1 MILATGNTGKRLT
14 ENTSYKGLFLSRDG
28 GLNWSLVKDG
38 AWIYEIGDHGAL
50 IAIAQK
56 RVAVNEI
63 EITWDEGITWQSIKI
78 SEEPL
83 FIENIII
90 EPNSVSQQFMVYGSY
105 AQEKGQSSNSDK
117 PGQTG
122 ERAFLTYIDFSQLHE
137 AQCKGADTPGSA
149 NSDYE
154 LWTPNDG
161 RHGDSKCFLGQT
173 VTYVRRKQSSKCY
186 NGEDHESII

>member
-14 ENTSYKGLFLSRDG
+14 DNTSYKGLFLSRDG

-105 AQEKGQSSNSDK
+105 AQETGQSSN
-117 PGQTG
+117 
-122 ERAFLTYIDFSQLHE
+122 
-137 AQCKGADTPGSA
+137 
-149 NSDYE
+149 
-154 LWTPNDG
+154 
-161 RHGDSKCFLGQT
+161 
-173 VTYVRRKQSSKCY
+173 
-186 NGEDHESII
+186 